1 MLEVEKINIIVEKG
15 SEKRKMQFRSDSI
28 EGSKLAW
35 EKTPHGYVAF
45 ATLAK
50 IGHPLTY
57 VEGGKTREEYV
68 ASFSEDSIS
77 SVRGMPICLA
87 HPQSVTYQ
95 GNKSGAGI
103 GHFLQ
108 ELLVTDQGE
117 LLAPVTVTDKRGID
131 LIDKCLANGENP
143 EISPAYWVE
152 SVRADGK
159 GGYEQIRG
167 RYDHAALLLPGQGR
181 GGGSIALRL
190 DNIGVNA
197 MSDISTEPV
206 TTTTTTGNSN
216 SQLELKISELTKT
229 VESLTGENAGL
240 KSQLSAMSET
250 HLSLDSIN
258 AKLNT
263 LAKIGKINL
272 DSVDLKVSAT
282 EIQKQHILTLNPAID
297 LTGKSDE
304 YVAGVFESL
313 TGVFAPVAVETG
325 EETQIHSDSGLGIGL
340 NAIATAKGHLAG
352 TRSDSFATTD
362 PIELAKQKRL
372 QQIESA
378 HKKTA

>member
-1 MLEVEKINIIVEKG
+1 
-15 SEKRKMQFRSDSI
+15 MQFRSDSI

-57 VEGGKTREEYV
+57 VEGGQTREEYV
-68 ASFSEDSIS
+68 ANFSEDSIA
-77 SVRGMPICLA
+77 SVRGMPICLS
-87 HPQSVTYQ
+87 HPESVTYQ

-131 LIDKCLANGENP
+131 LIDRCLANGENP

-152 SVRADGK
+152 TVRSDGK
-159 GGYEQIRG
+159 GGFEQVRG

-190 DNIGVNA
+190 DTNTGVNT
-197 MSDISTEPV
+197 MSDP
-206 TTTTTTGNSN
+206 TTTTTVVS
-216 SQLELKISELTKT
+216 SPELELKIAELTRT
-229 VESLTGENAGL
+229 VETLTGENAGL
-240 KSQLSAMSET
+240 KAQLTGMSET

-258 AKLNT
+258 AKLST

-282 EIQKQHILTLNPAID
+282 EIQKAHIQKLNPALD
-297 LTGKSDE
+297 VTGKSDD
-304 YVAGVFESL
+304 YVAGVFESMV
-313 TGVFAPVAVETG
+313 GASAIVAAENSQ
-325 EETQIHSDSGLGIGL
+325 ENLINSDSVTTPGQAAIDAAKSQLSGI
-340 NAIATAKGHLAG
+340 K
-352 TRSDSFATTD
+352 SDSSVMND
-362 PIELAKQKRL
+362 PIALAKQKRL
-372 QQIESA
+372 QQIENG
-378 HKKTA
+378 HKKTV

>member
-1 MLEVEKINIIVEKG
+1 
-15 SEKRKMQFRSDSI
+15 MQFRSDSI

-57 VEGGKTREEYV
+57 VEGGQTREEYV
-68 ASFSEDSIS
+68 ANFSEDSIA
-77 SVRGMPICLA
+77 SVRGMPICLS
-87 HPQSVTYQ
+87 HPESVTYQ

-131 LIDKCLANGENP
+131 LIDRCLANGENP

-152 SVRADGK
+152 TVRSDGK
-159 GGYEQIRG
+159 GGFEQVRG

-190 DNIGVNA
+190 DTNTGVNT
-197 MSDISTEPV
+197 MSDP
-206 TTTTTTGNSN
+206 TTTTTVVS
-216 SQLELKISELTKT
+216 SPELELKIAELTRT
-229 VESLTGENAGL
+229 VETLTGENAGL
-240 KSQLSAMSET
+240 KAQLTGMSET

-258 AKLNT
+258 AKLST

-282 EIQKQHILTLNPAID
+282 EIQKAHIQKLNPALD
-297 LTGKSDE
+297 LTGKSDD
-304 YVAGVFESL
+304 YVAGVFESMV
-313 TGVFAPVAVETG
+313 GASAIVAAENSQ
-325 EETQIHSDSGLGIGL
+325 ENLINSDSVTTPGQAAIDAAKSQLSGI
-340 NAIATAKGHLAG
+340 K
-352 TRSDSFATTD
+352 SDSSVMND
-362 PIELAKQKRL
+362 PIALAKQKRL
-372 QQIESA
+372 QQIENG
-378 HKKTA
+378 HKKTV